1 MESEETQDY
10 LKEARNVSHE
20 EMEEKC
26 CVPSAISVPQKHL
39 FRCDTHCSEKAFSFW
54 QFASVVKKEGRRSH
68 TRQMYA
74 SKCYNESLVGK
85 GDKQLTRWQWYELV
99 EKKTHRG
106 RFWKMMGKEQHI
118 REMWEYF
125 LRERSR
131 VKKFREEAERERQ
144 AGIQGQ

>member
-1 MESEETQDY
+1 MESEETHDY
-10 LKEARNVSHE
+10 LKEARNESHE
-20 EMEEKC
+20 EMEEIS

-39 FRCDTHCSEKAFSFW
+39 FRCDNHCNEKAFSFW
-54 QFASVVKKEGRRSH
+54 QFPSVVKKEEEESY
-68 TRQMYA
+68 TT
-74 SKCYNESLVGK
+74 KCMPAVLNESLAGEGK
-85 GDKQLTRWQWYELV
+85 KQLTRWQWYELV

-106 RFWKMMGKEQHI
+106 RFWKMMGKEQYI